1 MRRGKR
7 RTLGVICLAA
17 LVLLCGGCK
26 QNPSQERLYSKLLA
40 HFEERGYACELAPL
54 ADAERDVPIDSASA
68 WTSLWLDNEHE
79 ILVYFDES
87 NRADYLSGR
96 IDQDQ
101 YGLVTRF
108 GLRFVLIY
116 QGDDENVV
124 KALEKIPND

>member
-17 LVLLCGGCK
+17 LVLLCGCK

-40 HFEERGYACELAPL
+40 HFEECGYACELAPL
-54 ADAERDVPIDSASA
+54 SDAEQDVPIDSASA

-124 KALEKIPND
+124 KALERIQND